1 MLIYTRIL
9 PPTLSFPRQSRQL
22 QTQNDST
29 GYAGSARH
37 ILETLHSKSYGL
49 HFVSPQ
55 YISRLARLVFSAS
68 FDLYLSRSSHIT
80 IIMGSVTR
88 TTPLNEQ
95 LSILYVDCF
104 DSFTNNIIGLLEE
117 RLGANVIMVR
127 IDDKQADRDLHTLLR
142 AVDGV
147 VIGPGPGHP
156 RNTQDVGFINKLW
169 ALSDSEL
176 IPIFGICLGFQSLCL
191 NHGADVKRLESP
203 RHGIVSRSTHQ
214 GTDIL
219 KGLGDLDC
227 TQYHSLHADLELT
240 GAPPTHFWQPNNV
253 CPDLLPLAWD
263 LSDENNGPVLMVVR
277 HISKPF
283 WGCQFHPESICT
295 SEAGKDLL
303 VNWWRHA
310 LRWSANNARVKTME
324 LTGRYLPNSLS
335 SLFVDAPIQAGH
347 LQASHLAQELRSA
360 AGRDD
365 IFLRWAKYPA
375 QGVTPTVLLEKLG
388 HRDDEVILLDSQGHN
403 MGRFDILGLVV
414 PGKTANVTY
423 SSYDRTLRYGNHS
436 KNIDSIEE
444 CWPLFQE
451 ALDIYYPQNQK
462 IDRSKLRSD
471 MDRFIAGHLPADSP
485 FWGGFMGYISY
496 EAGLETIDVR
506 LPEKP
511 TDGLAIPD
519 INFAFIHRSIVI
531 DHHTNQIYVQS
542 LLPNDWTWILRVG
555 SLIDSVSAASSISE
569 CLSPTSIAESRH
581 LNDTLTHSTITRPTG
596 DSYRAQ
602 VQNCQD
608 HLRAGDSYELC
619 LTDESSIVIPSDPS
633 SHSHSPLDAWSL
645 YKKMRLNNPAPHGA
659 YLNLPNISIV
669 GTSPERFLSWSR
681 GGHCQFRPIKGTVKK
696 DPGMTHSIASEILNS
711 SKERAEN
718 LMIVDLIRH
727 DLSGVVGAD
736 NTWVS
741 KLMVMEE
748 YEKVYQLVSVI
759 EGQLPPAELPGA
771 PRGLHVLKNSLP
783 PGSMTGAPKKRSC
796 EILVDLE
803 KRPRGVYAGVLGY
816 MDVGG
821 AGDFAVVIRTLVR
834 NKLEEQEVWRIGAG
848 GAVTIQ
854 STDEG
859 EFEEMEIKAGSV
871 LESMMK

>member
-1 MLIYTRIL
+1 
-9 PPTLSFPRQSRQL
+9 
-22 QTQNDST
+22 
-29 GYAGSARH
+29 
-37 ILETLHSKSYGL
+37 
-49 HFVSPQ
+49 
-55 YISRLARLVFSAS
+55 
-68 FDLYLSRSSHIT
+68 
-80 IIMGSVTR
+80 MGSVTR
-88 TTPLNEQ
+88 TTPLDEQ

-156 RNTQDVGFINKLW
+156 GNPQDVGFINKLW
-169 ALSDSEL
+169 ALNDSEL
-176 IPIFGICLGFQSLCL
+176 LPIFGICLGFQSLCL
-191 NHGADVKRLESP
+191 NHGADVKKLKSP
-203 RHGIVSRSTHQ
+203 RHGIVSRSTHR

-240 GAPPTHFWQPNNV
+240 GAPATHFWQPNDV

-263 LSDENNGPVLMVVR
+263 LSDENNGPVLMAVR
-277 HISKPF
+277 HVTKPF

-303 VNWWRHA
+303 VNWWKHA
-310 LRWSANNARVKTME
+310 LQWSANNGRVKTGE
-324 LTGRYLPNSLS
+324 LTGRYLPNSFFR
-335 SLFVDAPIQAGH
+335 LFIDAPIQSGH
-347 LQASHLAQELRSA
+347 LKASHLAQELRSA

-375 QGVTPTVLLEKLG
+375 QGVTPTVLLEKLSN
-388 HRDDEVILLDSQGHN
+388 RDDEVILLDSQGHN
-403 MGRFDILGLVV
+403 MGRFDIIGLVV
-414 PGKTANVTY
+414 PGKTTNVTY
-423 SSYDRTLRYGNHS
+423 SSYERTLKYSNYS
-436 KNIDSIEE
+436 KHIDSIDD

-451 ALDIYYPQNQK
+451 ALDLYYPQNQE

-496 EAGLETIDVR
+496 EAGLETIDVK

-511 TDGLAIPD
+511 TDGSAIPD

-542 LLPNDWTWILRVG
+542 LLPNDWTWILRIG
-555 SLIDSVSAASSISE
+555 SLIDSVSAASSKSE
-569 CLSPTSIAESRH
+569 SLLRTSIAESRH
-581 LNDTLTHSTITRPTG
+581 LVDTLARSTITRPTG
-596 DSYRAQ
+596 DAYRAQ
-602 VQNCQD
+602 VRDCQD
-608 HLRAGDSYELC
+608 HLRSGDSYELC

-633 SHSHSPLDAWSL
+633 SDKDNSPLDAWSL

-659 YLNLPNISIV
+659 YLNLPDVSIV

-696 DPGMTHSIASEILNS
+696 GPGMTHSIASEILNS

-821 AGDFAVVIRTLVR
+821 AGDFSVVIRTLVR
-834 NKLEEQEVWRIGAG
+834 NKLEEKEVWRIGAG

-871 LESMMK
+871 LESMMR